1 MYSMLA
7 PHTCSAPSVETQMT
21 FTIMLAVLLAL
32 AVLLLLPP
40 SPLPVIEAVEVVIT
54 VFVLLSAIVTNFHYT
69 GLNAGMNCVEFEI
82 VV

>member
-7 PHTCSAPSVETQMT
+7 PHTCSAPAVETQMT

-40 SPLPVIEAVEVVIT
+40 SPLLVIEAVEVVIA
-54 VFVLLSAIVTNFHYT
+54 VFVLLSAIVANFHDT
-69 GLNAGMNCVEFEI
+69 GLNAGMNWVEFEI

>member
-1 MYSMLA
+1 
-7 PHTCSAPSVETQMT
+7 
-21 FTIMLAVLLAL
+21 MLAVLLAL
-32 AVLLLLPP
+32 VVLLLLPP

-54 VFVLLSAIVTNFHYT
+54 VFVLLSDIVTNFHYT